1 MGFVLTEEQQMLRDS
16 ARAFAD
22 EKLPVSQLRALR
34 QKGGEEGYDKAAWKE
49 MVDLGF
55 AGVIVPEEFG
65 GSGFGYVGL
74 GQVLEAQGRTIASSP
89 LISTALI
96 GASALMLA
104 GNEKQKAAYL
114 PKIASG
120 DLITALAVDEGPH
133 HDPSHIATT
142 AKKSGSG
149 FTLSGEKRYVVDGAA
164 ADLLIVAAR
173 TSGKPGDATGITLF
187 LVPGSAKGI
196 TRVALKTLDAHP
208 AANVSFSDVQVGAD
222 AVLGAVDSGYG
233 TLEAILDRAR
243 IGLAAEMLGASDA
256 AFEMTSEYLKVRKQ
270 FGQLIGS
277 FQSLQHRAAIM
288 FTELEL
294 TRSCVA
300 AALDALDRNAN
311 NIPELASLAKARAG
325 ETLHLVSNETV
336 QMHGG
341 IGMTDAHD
349 SGLYMKRARVLEAL
363 YGSEAFHR
371 DRYARLGGY

>member
-1 MGFVLTEEQQMLRDS
+1 MPFVLTEEQQMLRDS
-16 ARAFAD
+16 ARAYAA

-34 QKGGEEGYDKAAWKE
+34 KDGKAYDAGSWKE
-49 MVDLGF
+49 MAELGF
-55 AGVIVPEEFG
+55 TGVIVPEEFG

-74 GQVLEAQGRTIASSP
+74 GQVLEAQGRTLAASP
-89 LISTALI
+89 LLSTAMI
-96 GASALMLA
+96 GASALML
-104 GNEKQKAAYL
+104 GGTQPQKDAWL
-114 PKIASG
+114 GKIAG
-120 DLITALAVDEGPH
+120 GEAIVALAADERPH
-133 HDPSHIATT
+133 HDPAHVKLI
-142 AKKSGSG
+142 AKKSSAGY
-149 FTLSGEKRYVVDGAA
+149 TLSGEKRYVVDGAE

-173 TSGKPGDATGITLF
+173 TSGDAGDATGITLF
-187 LVPGSAKGI
+187 LVPGDAKGV
-196 TRVALKTLDAHP
+196 TRTALKTLDAHA
-208 AANVSFSDVQVGAD
+208 AANVSFAGVELGAD
-222 AVLGAVDSGYG
+222 AVLGAVDGGYG
-233 TLEAILDRAR
+233 LLEQILDRAR
-243 IGLAAEMLGASDA
+243 IGAAAEMLGAADA

-311 NIPELASLAKARAG
+311 NISELASLAKARAG

-349 SGLYMKRARVLEAL
+349 SGLYMKRARVLEGL
-363 YGSEAFHR
+363 YGGESFHR
-371 DRYARLGGY
+371 DRYARLAGY

>member
-1 MGFVLTEEQQMLRDS
+1 MAFVLTEEQQMLRDS
-16 ARAFAD
+16 ALSFAS
-22 EKLPVSQLRALR
+22 EKLPVSQLRTLR
-34 QKGGEEGYDKAAWKE
+34 TKGEAFDKAAWKE

-55 AGVIVPEEFG
+55 TGVLIPEEFG

-89 LISTALI
+89 LLSTALI
-96 GASALMLA
+96 GASAILLA
-104 GNEKQKAAYL
+104 GSQTQKENYL

-120 DLITALAVDEGPH
+120 DLLTALAVDEGAH
-133 HDPSHIATT
+133 HDPAHIKLS
-142 AKKSGSG
+142 AKKSGAG
-149 FTLSGEKRYVVDGAA
+149 YTLNGDKRYVVDGGAA
-164 ADLLIVAAR
+164 NLLIVAAR
-173 TSGKPGDATGITLF
+173 TSGNEGDTNGITLF
-187 LVPGSAKGI
+187 LVPADAKGV
-196 TRVALKTLDAHP
+196 TRTALKTLDAHA
-208 AANVSFSDVQVGAD
+208 AANIAFANVDVGAD
-222 AVLGAVDSGYG
+222 AVLGAVDGG
-233 TLEAILDRAR
+233 HATLDAVLDRAR
-243 IGLAAEMLGASDA
+243 IGLAAEALGACDA

-294 TRSCVA
+294 TRSCVG

-311 NIPELASLAKARAG
+311 NVAELASLAKARAA

-363 YGSEAFHR
+363 YGGESFHR